1 MEKEIERIKSEGH
14 VIVGSDGIRITPEKM
29 TLIINLKMMFEKL
42 GNTDSDKFEQLEK
55 ISIEDLNLM
64 QTGIAKDFNMK
75 IRNREA
81 DQWNSI

>member
-1 MEKEIERIKSEGH
+1 MEKELKRIKSYGH
-14 VIVGSDGIRITPEKM
+14 VIVGSDGVKMTPEKM

-55 ISIEDLNLM
+55 ISIEELRLM
-64 QTGIAKDFNMK
+64 QNGIAKDFNMQ
-75 IRNREA
+75 IRSREA